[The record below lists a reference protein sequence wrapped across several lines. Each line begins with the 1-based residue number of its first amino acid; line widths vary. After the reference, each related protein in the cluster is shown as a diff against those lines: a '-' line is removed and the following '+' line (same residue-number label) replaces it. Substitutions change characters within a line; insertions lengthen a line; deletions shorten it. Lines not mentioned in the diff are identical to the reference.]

1 MSVSKLEK
9 LKFMELLISA
19 FVLCGCKTWSVI
31 LREENTSRVF
41 VNRVLPKKFGT
52 KLKGISG
59 SLEKMA

>member
-1 MSVSKLEK
+1 VSVSKLEK
-9 LKFMELLISA
+9 LKFMELLIFA
-19 FVLCGCKTWSVI
+19 FVLWGCKTWSFI

-59 SLEKMA
+59 RLGKME